1 MLATEVGRRSRGF
14 TLIELL
20 VVIAIIGVLA
30 ALILPAVQQ
39 ARESANRMRCQ
50 SNLKQLALASIQYHD
65 NFGAFPAGW
74 YCDTNDTANC
84 NMRGPVPGMWN
95 GLCGLLLNL
104 ELQNNYNEINF
115 WVPTYDPGNVTSI
128 RRTVDILLCP
138 SNSRK
143 NNVTPSSGT
152 GTPAPKIGAT
162 DYRANM
168 AAGRIAGCTDDP
180 TDIYLCYA
188 FDNGISYCN
197 SEVSMRDLSDGTS
210 NTIMMGE
217 ALEGNWPEASSCCVR
232 TTAETTRNLNK
243 PLIING
249 KSYWTYWSSKHPNQ
263 VNFAKCDGSVGP
275 ISNQINKNVLVKLMT
290 RAGGE
295 PLSANEIK

>member
-1 MLATEVGRRSRGF
+1 MLASRVGRRSRGF

-50 SNLKQLALASIQYHD
+50 SNLKQLALASLQYHD

-74 YCDTNDTANC
+74 YCDPYDTVNC
-84 NMRGPVPGMWN
+84 NLRAPAVGMWN
-95 GLCGLLLNL
+95 GLTGLFLDL

-115 WVPTYDPGNVTSI
+115 WMPTTDPSNVTAV
-128 RRTVDILLCP
+128 RRNVDILLCP

-143 NNVTPSSGT
+143 NNAAPSSGA
-152 GTPAPKIGAT
+152 GTPAPRVGPT
-162 DYRANM
+162 DYRGNM
-168 AAGRIAGCTDDP
+168 AAGRIAGCVDDSSDP
-180 TDIYLCYA
+180 YLCYA
-188 FDNGISYCN
+188 FDNGITYCN
-197 SEVSMRDLSDGTS
+197 SEVSIRDVTDGTS
-210 NTIMMGE
+210 NTILMGE
-217 ALEGNWPEASSCCVR
+217 ALEGNWPDAASCCVR
-232 TTAETTRNLNK
+232 TTADPNRNLNK
-243 PLIING
+243 PLVSNNRT
-249 KSYWTYWSSKHPNQ
+249 YWTYWSSKHPNQ

-290 RAGGE
+290 RSGGE